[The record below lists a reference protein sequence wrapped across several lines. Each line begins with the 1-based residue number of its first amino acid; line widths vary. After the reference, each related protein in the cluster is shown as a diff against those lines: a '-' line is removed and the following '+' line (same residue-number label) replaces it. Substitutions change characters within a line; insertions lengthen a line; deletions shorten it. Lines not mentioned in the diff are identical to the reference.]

1 LVGPVRGN
9 RFEQRGFTMVELM
22 ITVAIVGIL
31 ATLATWGVTKYIRLS
46 KSSEATQM
54 IGSFKAAEEAYK
66 SDMFSYLDVSGNSAI
81 SDDSYYPGKSTEG
94 RLAHGW
100 GEANSEVG
108 KRIKQLGVVADGP
121 VHFIYACSAGSG
133 TQPPDGHQLPNTT
146 VANWPTEATGQPWYV
161 VNAKADLDGDGTESR
176 FTSASFTTQIFV
188 ENEGE

>member
-1 LVGPVRGN
+1 L
-9 RFEQRGFTMVELM
+9 EQRGFTMVELM

-54 IGSFKAAEEAYK
+54 IGAFKAAEEAYK
-66 SDMFSYLDVSGNSAI
+66 SDMFSYLDVSGANAI
-81 SDDSYYPGKSTEG
+81 SNDSYYPGKSTKG
-94 RLAHGW
+94 RLARGW
-100 GEANSEVG
+100 GEAESDVG

-133 TQPPDGHQLPNTT
+133 TQAPDGDQLPNTT
-146 VANWPTEATGQPWYV
+146 VANWPTQATGQPWYV
-161 VNAKADLDGDGTESR
+161 VNAKADLDGDDTESR